1 MKRSQRK
8 TKLSSFDRVVF
19 GLLSLI
25 INPTRLSKV
34 AIIIRPSTLLRF
46 HQALVKKKYQQLFS
60 SRQYSKPGPKGPSQ
74 ELIDA
79 IVEMKRRNSRFG
91 CPRIAQEINKAFGV
105 DKLLLDCQIMAITFI
120 YLNLKIIP
128 SMQQNRISR
137 FVLYLV

>member
-34 AIIIRPSTLLRF
+34 AVSIRPSTLLRF

-60 SRQYSKPGPKGPSQ
+60 SRQYSKPGPKRPSQ

-91 CPRIAQEINKAFGV
+91 CHNYFHDTK
-105 DKLLLDCQIMAITFI
+105 KSLLQHSLVISVSKS
-120 YLNLKIIP
+120 YLP
-128 SMQQNRISR
+128 M
-137 FVLYLV
+137 